1 MKYTIDKMLNK
12 IRNWIERQKDSFTHH
27 VREFENSLTNA
38 KDGRHFIEMRLPI
51 YKITKE
57 FESALRKKYEHV
69 LSTIKIREAHKKDVN
84 IVRDLY
90 NISWS
95 TATMPFN
102 PIQNSTLLNAIKN
115 PDITILIASQDSE
128 DVGFIILKVEKNH
141 EKVGNIIGIG
151 ILSEFRYQGIGTAL
165 AIASWDFFKK
175 KNVSELKC
183 KVFSEN
189 KSAYKFMTRLGF
201 EEIMSPVRPTF

>member
-1 MKYTIDKMLNK
+1 MFTK
-12 IRNWIERQKDSFTHH
+12 IRNWIARKKDSFSHH
-27 VREFENSLTNA
+27 VKEFENSLTNA
-38 KDGRHFIEMRLPI
+38 KDGRHFIEMQLPVH
-51 YKITKE
+51 KITKE
-57 FESALRKKYEHV
+57 FESTLRKNYEHV
-69 LSTIKIREAHKKDVN
+69 MSKIKIREAQERD
-84 IVRDLY
+84 IDSLRDLY

-115 PDITILIASQDSE
+115 PDITILIATQDSR
-128 DVGFIILKVEKNH
+128 DIGFIILKIERNH

-151 ILSEFRYQGIGTAL
+151 ILSEFRRQGIGTAL
-165 AIASWDFFKK
+165 AIASWDFFKNK
-175 KNVSELKC
+175 TVSVLKC

-201 EEIMSPVRPTF
+201 ERIISPLGPIF